1 MRRSLRFPAAR
12 LGCRVVRGDLPDEL
26 LEVGPLSTWLD
37 VHLATCLACQADVGP
52 GRAASETMALLA
64 ETPDHRAPRGLPE
77 RVLAGL
83 GEPTPTERRRR
94 RAAIGWSAGAV
105 SAALAGAV
113 VVVLRRGRIVGA
125 H

>member
-26 LEVGPLSTWLD
+26 MEIGPVAGWMD

-52 GRAASETMALLA
+52 GRAAGETVALLA
-64 ETPDHRAPRGLPE
+64 ETPDHRAPVDLVE
-77 RVLAGL
+77 RVMGSL
-83 GEPTPTERRRR
+83 GAPTLVERRR
-94 RAAIGWSAGAV
+94 RAAIGWSAGAA
-105 SAALAGAV
+105 SAALAGALV
-113 VVVLRRGRIVGA
+113 VLLRRGRIVGA